1 MAEQKIFSNWQF
13 ELMKIKEKISE
24 INQEPVFIK
33 KEIISILNDALQA
46 KAIQKW
52 MKALKGGKKLAE
64 FGIINRNLN
73 IINRNFNDIKFYTLS
88 DFWNLLLKMDQAGK
102 INLAKAGLNTMQDLA
117 EFEIPIYEKNSVT
130 NIWFDCNPTKKE
142 EEDLDSEGF
151 WENGIKALEG

>member
-24 INQEPVFIK
+24 ITQEPVFIK

-46 KAIQKW
+46 KAIQKL
-52 MKALKGGKKLAE
+52 MKSLKGGKKLAE

-88 DFWNLLLKMDQAGK
+88 DFWNLLLKMDQA
-102 INLAKAGLNTMQDLA
+102 
-117 EFEIPIYEKNSVT
+117 EKS
-130 NIWFDCNPTKKE
+130 IWQKPD
-142 EEDLDSEGF
+142 
-151 WENGIKALEG
+151 